1 MNSPVQDSLGL
12 QNVAQN
18 VNPVIFSSHNF
29 WRRVPSVHGSDLFP
43 EFRGGKKG
51 RGEVMEL
58 SPAAEGLAHHQE

>member
-43 EFRGGKKG
+43 EFRGGEKE
-51 RGEVMEL
+51 GEK
-58 SPAAEGLAHHQE
+58 